1 MKEGMKK
8 VLVIDDEASIRKLLR
23 VSLEGNGYHVDEAS
37 LGREGVSLVASL
49 RPDIVLL
56 DLGLPDVTGLEVLK
70 EIRGWTRLPV
80 IVLTVQD
87 SDNDKVAAL
96 DGGADDYITKP
107 FSLPELLV
115 RMRVALRHSSTSAL
129 EKSEFASGPLK
140 MDLPGHVVTVYG
152 EHVKLTSTE
161 FNILKV
167 LMRYKGKVVT
177 HRMLLNEVWGP
188 NSVEHTH
195 YLRVYVGA
203 LRKKLKISED
213 TPDVIVTEAGVGYR
227 LLDI

>member
-1 MKEGMKK
+1 MKEGTKK

-23 VSLEGNGYHVDEAS
+23 VSLEGNGYHVGEAS

-70 EIRGWTRLPV
+70 EIRGWTQLPV

-87 SDNDKVAAL
+87 SDSDKVAAL

-115 RMRVALRHSSTSAL
+115 RMRVALRHSSANAS
-129 EKSEFASGPLK
+129 EKTEFASGPLK
-140 MDLPGHVVTVYG
+140 MDLAGHVVTVDG

-203 LRKKLKISED
+203 LRKKLKISEQ
-213 TPDVIVTEAGVGYR
+213 TPDIIVTEAGVGYR